1 MDSKQREKIEAN
13 WDNTE
18 SEGGS
23 DTNGDGEHNTE
34 ACEEAFEDSEEQ
46 REGP

>member
-1 MDSKQREKIEAN
+1 MDRKQREKIEALKAN

-23 DTNGDGEHNTE
+23 DTNGDMEHNTE
-34 ACEEAFEDSEEQ
+34 AREEAFEDFE
-46 REGP
+46 